1 MVWTP
6 GQAFGNRPSLLEMI
20 RGDRA
25 ADQLYRMNQI
35 KQQFQEAELPYADE
49 NASLGAQLNRANVT
63 NKNITNQYLP
73 QEFETSHASRRANT
87 NLANVNASLAPS
99 KHALNQSKHSLDLK
113 RYSPEQLAAL
123 MRSRNAVSATR
134 ENELSPEFAKAK
146 LKYMERRGLSNFGKL
161 KADEAEQENKL
172 REAQKALG
180 EMQMGQ
186 TTPEQMQEAQDQ
198 AIPAYLKQATGETPQ
213 HQEQSQELQKD
224 EQNGLITDPGEN
236 DAIGSN
242 PSAGENDYSGI
253 LQGQPPKNGQSYTQ
267 KEITDLEKNK
277 IAKMD
282 QDLKQYKLS
291 VYKTI
296 SDPQARRRALSAAL
310 LDYTYKQVPMD
321 ALMRYTGV
329 EGAYRLAKDT
339 AKALGGEFV
348 PMLAKYRIYK
358 KKIREWGAENLRSFG
373 GGSVHF
379 KNTERLKQI
388 MGDISPYVPP
398 EELLMEIE
406 GGRRLFENE
415 AQIERSAL
423 NEPDFYSVKGHEVP
437 GTQGN
442 ISNQMIKEIEDEKK
456 QKSSKKL
463 STKESDIAK
472 KLILEGYS
480 EKDAMAM
487 IEEQKKRNAKRAEN
501 GNR

>member
-35 KQQFQEAELPYADE
+35 KQQFQEAELPYAEE

-87 NLANVNASLAPS
+87 NLANVNASLAPA
-99 KHALNQSKHSLDLK
+99 KHNLNQSKHNLDLK

-134 ENELSPEFAKAK
+134 ENELTPEFQKAK
-146 LKYMERRGLSNFGKL
+146 LKYLERRGLSNFGKL
-161 KADEAEQENKL
+161 QADKNEAEKRYE
-172 REAQKALG
+172 EAQQGLAG
-180 EMQMGQ
+180 MEMGGKIPQKMQ
-186 TTPEQMQEAQDQ
+186 STQEQPIPSYLKQSPVETPQEQMQE
-198 AIPAYLKQATGETPQ
+198 
-213 HQEQSQELQKD
+213 QELQQD
-224 EQNGLITDPGEN
+224 ELDGLITDPGKN

-242 PSAGENDYSGI
+242 PNAGENDYSGI
-253 LQGQPPKNGQSYTQ
+253 LQGQQPKNGKYYTP
-267 KEITDLEKNK
+267 KEISGLEKNQLK
-277 IAKMD
+277 KME
-282 QDLKQYKLS
+282 QDLKQFKLA
-291 VYKTI
+291 VYKATT
-296 SDPQARRRALSAAL
+296 DPQARRRALSAAL

-321 ALMRYTGV
+321 ALLHYTGID
-329 EGAYRLAKDT
+329 GAKRLAEDT
-339 AKALGGEFV
+339 LNSYAGKFS

-373 GGSVHF
+373 GGSVHY
-379 KNTERLKQI
+379 KNTERLKNI
-388 MGDISPYVPP
+388 MGDIDLGSTP

-415 AQIERSAL
+415 AQIERAAL
-423 NEPDFYSVKGHEVP
+423 NEPEFYSVKGHEVP
-437 GTQGN
+437 GTEGN
-442 ISNQMIKEIEDEKK
+442 ISNTMIQEMEENVNHYMKTYG
-456 QKSSKKL
+456 L
-463 STKESDIAK
+463 TKEQA
-472 KLILEGYS
+472 
-480 EKDAMAM
+480 
-487 IEEQKKRNAKRAEN
+487 RRAYQDQLKGVN
-501 GNR
+501 K